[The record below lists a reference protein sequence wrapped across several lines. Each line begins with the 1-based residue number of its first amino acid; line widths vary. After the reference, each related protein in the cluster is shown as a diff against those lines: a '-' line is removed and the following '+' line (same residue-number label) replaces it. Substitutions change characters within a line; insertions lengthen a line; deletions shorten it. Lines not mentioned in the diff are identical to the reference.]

1 MKKLVSLCLGLI
13 MLFISTMTVSAAEAE
28 YEVRKGDTLWDIA
41 INHHTT
47 VDELMEVNGL
57 KSTLIYSKQ
66 TLKLKKEYYTVQK
79 GDTLSEI
86 SEAYGDE
93 VTVANLKAWNDLSS
107 DLIIVG
113 QKLVVNGPELRPES
127 KQVEAAANIE
137 AHSQKSE
144 TQGSKEA
151 SKQVGK
157 QLTKAEGRTLSVEA
171 TAYTAY
177 CSGCSG
183 ITATGVNLHE
193 NPNAKVI
200 AVDPNVI
207 PLGSKVYVEGY
218 GYAVAADTGGA
229 INGNAID
236 VHLPTKKQ
244 AYNWGRRTV
253 EVTIVD

>member
-1 MKKLVSLCLGLI
+1 MRKLVPLCLGLI
-13 MLFISTMTVSAAEAE
+13 MLFISTMTVSAAE

-66 TLKLKKEYYTVQK
+66 KLKLKKEYYTVQE
-79 GDTLSEI
+79 GDTLSGI

-107 DLIIVG
+107 DLIIIG
-113 QKLVVNGPELRPES
+113 QKLIVNGPEPQPES
-127 KQVEAAANIE
+127 KRVEATINTD

-144 TQGSKEA
+144 TQVSKEA

-157 QLTKAEGRTLSVEA
+157 QQTKAEGRTLSVEA

-200 AVDPNVI
+200 AVDPDVI

-229 INGNAID
+229 INGNTID
-236 VHLPTKKQ
+236 VHLPTKEQ